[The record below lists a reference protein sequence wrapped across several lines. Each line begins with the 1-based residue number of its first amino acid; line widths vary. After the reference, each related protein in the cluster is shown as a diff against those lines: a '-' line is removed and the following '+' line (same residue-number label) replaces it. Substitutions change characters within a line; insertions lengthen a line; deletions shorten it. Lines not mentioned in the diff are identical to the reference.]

1 MATDGVYMDLDAVR
15 NFSKNFNTVNQVL
28 KGVSQVLETLMNTL
42 RVTAFI
48 GLVGGAV
55 VAQYIEFIKPQIDE
69 LAAKCEE
76 LSVDLSASADAYE
89 RGDELG
95 STRFH

>member
-1 MATDGVYMDLDAVR
+1 MAEGVFMDVDAVR
-15 NFSKNFNTVNQVL
+15 NFSKNFNNISQVL
-28 KGVSQVLETLMNTL
+28 KGVSRTLEMLMNTL
-42 RVTAFI
+42 RATAFI

-55 VAQYIEFIKPQIDE
+55 VAQYIEFIKPQIDQM
-69 LAAKCEE
+69 ADKCEE
-76 LSVDLSASADAYE
+76 LSGDLSASADAYE

>member
-76 LSVDLSASADAYE
+76 LSVDLSAFADVYE

-95 STRFH
+95 STRFY